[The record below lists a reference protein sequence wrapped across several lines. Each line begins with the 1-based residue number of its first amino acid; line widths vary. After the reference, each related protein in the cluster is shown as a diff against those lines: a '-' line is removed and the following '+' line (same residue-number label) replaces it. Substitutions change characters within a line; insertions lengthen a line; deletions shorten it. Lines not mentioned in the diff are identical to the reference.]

1 MFLQVKEMAKF
12 ADKWNQN
19 EAKMTM
25 LLDNAEDLVGSKLK
39 SKQVTIENPKMS
51 NRNERMN

>member
-51 NRNERMN
+51 NRNERII